1 MSVFA
6 TLIQDLRYSV
16 RRLRNAPGFSIASIG
31 MLGVGMA
38 LSVAMFC
45 TLSGVVLR
53 GLPLPDSNRL
63 VMLEAGSATQ
73 HIGHARL
80 TGAEAEQLAAGT
92 QGFDAL
98 AYFTYW
104 TETTETDG
112 QRPRDITAQK
122 ISADFFTT
130 LGMKPL
136 LGRTLSAEDIREN
149 RALVVLSYGEWQRSF
164 GGDPNVIGRRMR
176 LANEPPLEVIGVM
189 PAAMDVFSGDAGLWR
204 PLVKSDLPM
213 DSTRRLNQRFL
224 LMVGRLHAGVSL
236 VQASAALTAQS
247 AALRDAHGLDRSD
260 WQLQPRPLLDLLVG
274 DVRVALWGAFALAVL
289 VLLIA
294 AANVAILLDG
304 RQTSRRHEQAVMQ
317 AIGASRRRVWR
328 GLLLELLL
336 IAGSAAAL
344 GIALAHVGIGVLR
357 ELARDSIPR
366 VDGIAMDWSVVAFAL
381 LIGVV
386 TPIVAALTGSLRVH
400 GAPNEAIRSGGK
412 GLLGNRGQRRLLP
425 ALAMALSTM
434 SLVAALGF
442 GAALW
447 QLQRVDPGFVADN
460 VQALQLFRGAPP
472 STWAAFAEQ
481 MRERLAALP
490 GARAVA
496 LTSSAPLSNIGPNS
510 IDMRVA
516 GRADNEPMQVAFRR
530 VSADY
535 RALLGIPL
543 LAGRDFADSD
553 RSGTESVAII
563 NRAAAKRVFGDASPL
578 GQQISLPL
586 RAGETV
592 SCRIVG
598 VVDDIRN
605 AGLRLPS
612 EPEILIPFAQHPSVA
627 MTFLLRGDHALA
639 GIDAQMAD
647 ALGAIDP
654 QQAITRQYALAD
666 ELADQLRPA
675 RFFAR
680 TVGAFAFAALLLA
693 MLGVYAVASLQQ
705 QRRIGE
711 FGLRLA
717 IGAAPGTLARAILRD
732 SLKASAL
739 GVSVGVAVAWLVLRL
754 AQTQIFAGENIQQP
768 LLLAF
773 GLLAMTIAALLAAL
787 LPAWRAARIDPM
799 VALRHE

>member
-1 MSVFA
+1 MFA
-6 TLIQDLRYSV
+6 SLIQDLRYSA

-31 MLGVGMA
+31 MLAFGMG

-45 TLSGVVLR
+45 TLSGVLLR
-53 GLPLPDSNRL
+53 GLPFPDSGRL

-73 HIGHARL
+73 HIAHARL

-98 AYFTYW
+98 AFFTYW
-104 TETTETDG
+104 TETVETDG

-122 ISADFFTT
+122 VSADFFRT

-136 LGRTLSAEDIREN
+136 LGRALSADDIREH
-149 RALVVLSYGEWQRSF
+149 RALVVLSQGEWQRSF
-164 GGDPNVIGRRMR
+164 GGDPNVVGRRMR
-176 LANEPPLEVIGVM
+176 LANEPPQEIIGVM
-189 PAAMDVFSGDAGLWR
+189 PAAMDVFSGDTGLWR
-204 PLVKSDLPM
+204 PLAKDDLPQ

-224 LMVGRLHAGVSL
+224 LTVARLHAGVSPA
-236 VQASAALTAQS
+236 QASAALTAQS
-247 AALRDAHGLDRSD
+247 AALRDAHGLDQSD
-260 WQLQPRPLLDLLVG
+260 WQLQSRPLLDILVG

-304 RQTSRRHEQAVMQ
+304 RQTARRHEQAVMQ
-317 AIGASRRRVWR
+317 AIGASRQRVWR

-336 IAGSAAAL
+336 IAGVAATL
-344 GIALAHVGIGVLR
+344 GIALAQVGIGLLR

-381 LIGVV
+381 LLGVV
-386 TPIVAALTGSLRVH
+386 TPIVAALTGSLRVR
-400 GAPNEAIRSGGK
+400 GEPNEAIRSGGK

-447 QLQRVDPGFVADN
+447 QLQRVDPGFSADH
-460 VQALQLFRGAPP
+460 VQALQLFSAEPR
-472 STWAAFAEQ
+472 TNWTAFADQ
-481 MRERLAALP
+481 LSERLAALP

-496 LTSSAPLSNIGPNS
+496 LTSSAPLSNIGPSS

-516 GRADNEPMQVAFRR
+516 GRADDEPMQVAFRR
-530 VSADY
+530 VSAGY

-543 LAGRDFADSD
+543 LAGRDFAASD
-553 RSGTESVAII
+553 RDGTESVAIV

-578 GQQISLPL
+578 GRQISLPL
-586 RAGETV
+586 RPGETV

-605 AGLRLPS
+605 DGLRMPS

-627 MTFLLRGDHALA
+627 MTFLLRGDRALA
-639 GIDAQMAD
+639 GIDAQMAE
-647 ALGAIDP
+647 ALWAIDP
-654 QQAITRQYALAD
+654 QQAITRRYALAD

-717 IGAAPGTLARAILRD
+717 IGAAPAALARAILRD

-739 GVSVGVAVAWLVLRL
+739 GVGIGVAAAWLVLRL
-754 AQTQIFAGENIQQP
+754 AQTQLFGSEDIRQP
-768 LLLAF
+768 LLLAC
-773 GLLAMTIAALLAAL
+773 GLLAMTMAASLAAL
-787 LPAWRAARIDPM
+787 LPAWRAARVHPM